1 MEGSVRKMQTPR
13 VSMLYRLLSELYCVI
28 PLDFVEQRDFIV
40 EMGSLGVH

>member
-1 MEGSVRKMQTPR
+1 MTILKDRH
-13 VSMLYRLLSELYCVI
+13 VSEVYCVI